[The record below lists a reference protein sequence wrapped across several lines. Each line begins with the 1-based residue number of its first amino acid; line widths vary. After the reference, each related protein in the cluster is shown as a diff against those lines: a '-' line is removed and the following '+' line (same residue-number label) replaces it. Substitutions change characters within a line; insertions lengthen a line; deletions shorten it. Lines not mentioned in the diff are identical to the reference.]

1 MKYII
6 ITIVAF
12 LVSLSTL
19 FAQYRLSGIIVT
31 ADGSPIDGATVA
43 LRHHVES
50 VVSDREG
57 HFTITIANI
66 GDTILVRHIGYA
78 DQEIPVHRLDRNPIR
93 IVLRQ
98 LAKDLEEVVINT
110 GYYQVPK
117 ERATGSFVFVDDKLL
132 NRSVSGNILQRL
144 EGVAPGVQF
153 VNTGG
158 TKTSDIRVRGL
169 ATIESDAT
177 PLIVVD
183 NFPYEGDINSINPN
197 DVESVT
203 VLKDAAAASIWGA
216 RAGNGVIVITT
227 KGGNYQQRARV
238 SFNGNT
244 SFGNKPD
251 LLYNKAWLP
260 SDVVMGFEEEI
271 FERGDF
277 SEEPHTPL
285 SQYLELLIQRRD
297 GLVDESEFSRQKT
310 IMQYADV
317 RKEALEYLYQT
328 SLEQRYGL
336 SVSGGGDNYHYYL
349 STGMDRSR
357 GTSIGDGMQ
366 RLNLNMQNTY
376 MPVKGMEVTA
386 GIWYAQQRSHSNG
399 LTMDELSPTVGAPLA
414 PYIRLADETGK
425 ALAIP
430 KDYRSTYVYRAESDG
445 LLDWH
450 YRPLEEIVIADNT
463 AKQTEFRLNGE
474 LRYQLPIG
482 LDIAATFQ
490 FLQGAG
496 SSREHY
502 VSESYFA
509 RDLIN
514 QFTQLDGSKIIPV
527 GGVLYQRGV
536 SETRA
541 HSGRLQIN
549 FNRKFVGSHEL
560 AALGGVEVR
569 QSVNSFAPGY
579 RIFGFD
585 DDLLTGNASYDYT
598 QRYDV
603 RPSGSKRLPTPQSGH
618 SKVTDR
624 YLSYF
629 GNASYTFKNRYTV
642 TGSSRWDGSNLFGVK
657 TNQRGKALWSIGGSW
672 HISEEKFYR
681 IGMLPEMRLRLTYGS
696 SGNVNK
702 NVTHFP
708 VAYYTQIPYTGLI
721 AGVLSSVG
729 NPSLRW
735 EQIYTLNVGLDAG
748 IRDGRIRGSIDYY
761 IKNASDLIGD
771 DYLDPTSGINTTG
784 GSYKI
789 NYADMQ
795 VKGLDVQ
802 LSSTN
807 LSGHLEWQTVL
818 FLSYVRNKVT
828 NYNMTEDSRASAYLG
843 ISRPPVVGQSMDL
856 LYAVPWNGLD
866 ETNGMPQIYMH
877 GEQSDNYREYYQNYL
892 TPDSLIMAGVT
903 VPPFYG
909 SIRNTFSFKGFD
921 IGVLITWEAGHVFR
935 RESMYQGG
943 EYLGGYHTD
952 YYKRWQ
958 KPGDEKYT
966 HVPAWTPT
974 SDTYRTQVYRY
985 SEALVTR
992 GDQIRLHDIN
1002 LGYTIMK
1009 EKMKWLPFNSVRLY
1023 AYASNLGIIWKANK
1037 QGLDPDYVEAAYTA
1051 PKQYAFGVQVNL

>member
-6 ITIVAF
+6 IAIAAYLLSV
-12 LVSLSTL
+12 STL
-19 FAQYRLSGIIVT
+19 CAQHRFSGIIVST
-31 ADGSPIDGATVA
+31 DGSPIDGATVT
-43 LRHHVES
+43 LKHGTGS
-50 VVSDREG
+50 VVSDAQG
-57 HFTITIANI
+57 YFSITIAAVE
-66 GDTILVRHIGYA
+66 DTVLVKHVGYA
-78 DQEIPVHRLDRNPIR
+78 DHAVPVHRLDDSPVR
-93 IVLRQ
+93 IVLQQ

-117 ERATGSFVFVDDKLL
+117 ERATGSFVFVDNKLL
-132 NRSVSGNILQRL
+132 NRSVSSNILQRL
-144 EGVAPGVQF
+144 EGIAPGVQF
-153 VNTGG
+153 VNAGG
-158 TKTSDIRVRGL
+158 TKASDIRVRGL

-197 DVESVT
+197 DIESVT

-227 KGGNYQQRARV
+227 KGGSYQQRARV

-244 SFGNKPD
+244 SLGTKPN
-251 LLYNKAWLP
+251 LLYSKAWLP

-277 SEEPHTPL
+277 SEEPQTPL
-285 SQYLELLIQRRD
+285 SPYLELLIQRRD
-297 GLVDESEFSRQKT
+297 GLVDQSEFDRQKSV
-310 IMQYADV
+310 MQRTDV

-328 SLEQRYGL
+328 SLDQRYGL
-336 SVSGGGDNYHYYL
+336 NVSGGGNNYHYYL
-349 STGMDRSR
+349 STGADRSR
-357 GTSIGDGMQ
+357 GTSIGNGMQ

-376 MPVKGMEVTA
+376 MPLQGMEITA
-386 GIWYAQQRSHSNG
+386 GIWYAQQRSNSNG
-399 LTMDELSPTVGAPLA
+399 LTIDALSPAVGVPPA

-425 ALAIP
+425 ALAIA
-430 KDYRSTYVYRAESDG
+430 KDYRLVYVGGAENDG

-450 YRPLEEIVIADNT
+450 YRPLDEIAIADNT
-463 AKQTEFRLNGE
+463 TKRTEFRLNGA
-474 LRYQLPIG
+474 LRYRLPLG
-482 LDIAATFQ
+482 LNIAATYQ
-490 FLQGAG
+490 FLQDAG
-496 SSREHY
+496 SAREHY
-502 VSESYFA
+502 VPESYFA
-509 RDLIN
+509 RNLIN
-514 QFTQLDGSKIIPV
+514 QFTQSDGTKVIPE
-527 GGVLYQRGV
+527 GGVLNQRGI
-536 SETRA
+536 SETQA
-541 HSGRLQIN
+541 HSGRLQLN
-549 FNRKFVGSHEL
+549 FNRNFSEDHEV
-560 AALGGVEVR
+560 AALGGAEIR
-569 QSVNSFAPGY
+569 QSVSYFTPGY
-579 RIFGFD
+579 RVFGFD
-585 DDLLTGNASYDYT
+585 DELLAGNASYDYT

-603 RPSGSKRLPTPQSGH
+603 RPSGRKRLPTPQSGH
-618 SKVTDR
+618 SEVTDR

-629 GNASYTFKNRYTV
+629 GNASYTFKRLYTV

-657 TNQRGKALWSIGGSW
+657 TNQRGKALWSVGGSW
-672 HISEEKFYR
+672 RISEENFYVS
-681 IGMLPEMRLRLTYGS
+681 GVFPEMRLRLTYGS

-708 VAYYTQIPYTGLI
+708 VAYYTQIPYTGLL

-735 EQIYTLNVGLDAG
+735 EQIRTLNVGLDAG
-748 IRDGRIRGSIDYY
+748 TRNGRIRGSIDYY
-761 IKNASDLIGD
+761 IKNASDLIGN
-771 DYLDPTSGINTTG
+771 DYLDPTSGINTSG

-789 NYADMQ
+789 NYADMRA
-795 VKGLDVQ
+795 KGLDVQ
-802 LSSTN
+802 ITSAN
-807 LSGHLEWQTVL
+807 VRGRFEWQTVL
-818 FLSYVRNKVT
+818 LVSYVRNKVT
-828 NYNMTEDSRASAYLG
+828 NYNMTEDNRVSTYLG
-843 ISRPPVVGQSMDL
+843 ASRPPVVGRSMDM

-866 ETNGMPQIYMH
+866 GTSGMPLIYMH
-877 GEQSDNYREYYQNYL
+877 GEQRDDYREYYQNYL
-892 TPDSLIMAGVT
+892 TPDSLTIAGLT

-935 RESMYQGG
+935 RQTMWQGG

-966 HVPAWTPT
+966 DVPAWTPT

-992 GDQIRLHDIN
+992 GDQIRLRDVN
-1002 LGYTIMK
+1002 LGYTVMK

-1023 AYASNLGIIWKANK
+1023 AYASNLGVIWKANK
-1037 QGLDPDYVEAAYTA
+1037 HGIDPDHVDAAYTA
-1051 PKQYAFGVQVNL
+1051 PKQYAFGVQVDF